1 MQKVRLRYSSTVRG
15 NAPHISDAGWTGP
28 IADITDG
35 SPAASRLLNRW
46 VLLKTKPGF
55 DLRQRQ
61 ADVTAISYRGRDE
74 KEIVM
79 SSSNR
84 SGRTT
89 AAKFDK
95 MMERLG
101 IDPGYILAPRLG
113 LAFSCA
119 LRTCRSCTACE
130 ECAECWQETP
140 RPFSVRPSSVRTPI
154 SFGSFSATPPSVA
167 ARISFP

>member
-1 MQKVRLRYSSTVRG
+1 
-15 NAPHISDAGWTGP
+15 
-28 IADITDG
+28 
-35 SPAASRLLNRW
+35 
-46 VLLKTKPGF
+46 
-55 DLRQRQ
+55 
-61 ADVTAISYRGRDE
+61 
-74 KEIVM
+74 M

-130 ECAECWQETP
+130 ECAEWLARDPEAV
-140 RPFSVRPSSVRTPI
+140 FS
-154 SFGSFSATPPSVA
+154 PPKFCPNADLLWEFLCDRAIGRRAHLV
-167 ARISFP
+167 P